1 MNLYILQG
9 GFELGCIFTILSLG
23 LFISFKVL
31 NIPDLTVDSSFTT
44 GAACSAIFTL
54 AGHPFLGL
62 LAALI
67 SGALAGAVTGILQTK
82 LKVQAILA
90 GILTMS
96 GLYSIN
102 LRIMSKKPTLSLFGF
117 DTIFTPFETI
127 FGSTWVKTIVLM
139 LLVLLLILCLL
150 FFLRT
155 QSGLALRATG
165 DNEIMVRASSIN
177 TDRMKILGLALA
189 NSLVALAGAVFAQH
203 QAFADVSGGIGMMVI
218 GLASIII
225 GETLINRK
233 PLIIRLFSVAV
244 GAILYRYI
252 LTFALQFGI
261 DASDLKLLSAILV
274 ALAIS
279 FPTLQKKLQA
289 VIRRKGGATHA

>member
-1 MNLYILQG
+1 MN
-9 GFELGCIFTILSLG
+9 S
-23 LFISFKVL
+23 
-31 NIPDLTVDSSFTT
+31 
-44 GAACSAIFTL
+44 
-54 AGHPFLGL
+54 
-62 LAALI
+62 
-67 SGALAGAVTGILQTK
+67 
-82 LKVQAILA
+82 
-90 GILTMS
+90 
-96 GLYSIN
+96 
-102 LRIMSKKPTLSLFGF
+102 
-117 DTIFTPFETI
+117 IFTPFENL
-127 FGSTWVKTIVLM
+127 FGSTWVKTIVLI
-139 LLVLLLILCLL
+139 LLVLLLILFLL

-155 QSGLALRATG
+155 QTGLALRATG

-189 NSLVALAGAVFAQH
+189 NGLVALAGAVFAQH

-233 PLIIRLFSVAV
+233 PLLIRLFSVAI

-274 ALAIS
+274 TLAIS
-279 FPTLQKKLQA
+279 FPTLKALLQA
-289 VIRRKGGATHA
+289 YNRRKGGTSHA